1 LSVKFKQRRNTVK
14 RKFSLGV
21 SVQARDLTNLRVV
34 LDTQHEHGQRPGA
47 EHLLLLYCS
56 GKGNDKHTRTIV

>member
-1 LSVKFKQRRNTVK
+1 VK

-47 EHLLLLYCS
+47 EHLATSSFFTAPEKETTSTRGQLC
-56 GKGNDKHTRTIV
+56 KHPYIEAI